1 MKVSDIMK
9 QPVVTVR
16 DTDTLEAVAQTMLD
30 HKVWG
35 VPVVNAQGEL
45 CGIITDG
52 DFAAQEAWVPFT
64 RLRAPQL
71 FRQWIESEQL
81 ESLYEKARTMK
92 AADIMSSPVITVTE
106 DESVDAVVNLM
117 LKRHIT
123 RIPVVRGKIPV
134 GMVARNDLLKL
145 MARHLDPASEVILPI
160 DPLQILPG
168 DV

>member
-1 MKVSDIMK
+1 MQVRDIMK

-16 DTDTLEAVAQTMLD
+16 DTDTLEAVAQTMIN

-35 VPVVNAQGEL
+35 VPVVDAQGEL
-45 CGIITDG
+45 CGIITDS

-64 RLRAPQL
+64 RLRAPRL
-71 FRQWIESEQL
+71 FGQWIEHEKM
-81 ESLYEKARTMK
+81 EAIYEKARTMK

-106 DESVDAVVNLM
+106 QESVDAVVNLM

-123 RIPVVRGKIPV
+123 RIPVVREKIPV

-145 MARHLDPASEVILPI
+145 MARHLDPASEVILPTAP
-160 DPLQILPG
+160 DQIPPG